1 VPRVEFACC
10 RVRGDGDLTVAQLS
24 RAALRLLSGPA
35 ACTGRQLVCL
45 HGMGHPPPPR
55 RGGGV
60 CVPGSRH
67 VVRFVPWSETEI
79 ARANEQLFMR
89 GGDLSCEIETCCARR
104 RLVGGGSSSGELVG
118 EAPN

>member
-45 HGMGHPPPPR
+45 HGMGHPPPPASWGR
-55 RGGGV
+55 CLRAGIAPRGTV
-60 CVPGSRH
+60 CALV
-67 VVRFVPWSETEI
+67 
-79 ARANEQLFMR
+79 
-89 GGDLSCEIETCCARR
+89 GDGDCSCERAAFHARR
-104 RLVGGGSSSGELVG
+104 RLIVRDRDLLC
-118 EAPN
+118 EAETRRRGFL